1 MNFLEVV
8 QNAIEW
14 LASPVGKTLALYASG
29 RLLKAWPKFF
39 DGAIPAGTAAVNL
52 LITVLGLLAQAAGG
66 GTGGAHAFAVVAM
79 EQAQPAN
86 LVLDIILPQLIADGA
101 YNWPRKV
108 WRWFSQHALR
118 MKA

>member
-8 QNAIEW
+8 QKAIEW

-29 RLLKAWPKFF
+29 WLLKAWPSFF
-39 DGAIPAGTAAVNL
+39 DKAIPAGTAAVNL
-52 LITVLGLLAQAAGG
+52 LLTVLGLLAQAAGG
-66 GTGGAHAFAVVAM
+66 GATGHAFAVAAV
-79 EQAQPAN
+79 EQAQPTS
-86 LVLDIILPQLIADGA
+86 LILDVILPQFIADGA

-108 WRWFSQHALR
+108 WGWFKCHALR